1 MSTRKSEEQASQLS
15 RGGGTLR
22 GADEKTRA
30 EAQAQFLAAYEVT
43 GKVVRSARAAGVG
56 RRTHYGWLEDSEYR
70 ERFEEA
76 HELWVESLEEEARRR
91 AVEGVVKPAGWYK
104 GVAGGTVREHSD
116 GLLQTL
122 LKAERP
128 DKYADRLELKGVLAG
143 LDMSRLTDE
152 QIDRITRGEH
162 PLAVLSSS
170 ADQQGQPGQL
180 PRLPAS
186 TDQDPDR

>member
-1 MSTRKSEEQASQLS
+1 MSEEMGCE
-15 RGGGTLR
+15 RPDERRTLR
-22 GADEKTRA
+22 GADEKARA
-30 EAQAQFLAAYEVT
+30 EAQAQFIAAYEVT
-43 GKVVRSARAAGVG
+43 GKVARSCRAAGIG
-56 RRTHYGWLEDSEYR
+56 RSTHYDWLTADPAYR
-70 ERFEEA
+70 ERVEEA
-76 HELWVESLEEEARRR
+76 HELFVEGLEEEARRR
-91 AVEGVVKPAGWYK
+91 AVEGVEKPVGWYM

-162 PLAVLSSS
+162 PLAVLSST
-170 ADQQGQPGQL
+170 ADQQTQLGQL

-186 TDQDPDR
+186 TDPDADR